1 MFIAAPPADD
11 ITEPDLLLDMDSGKL
26 LDVEEP
32 AAPRPRVAPVV
43 PEAPRV
49 SISSSD
55 SSDSG
60 SDVDSDGDQ
69 VRNAAAVGGKLASA
83 RPLPPVP
90 VPPHAVPQ
98 IPGIGTFGVL
108 WTCTTLGSLAFNL
121 PCWNSS
127 TTWGWLLCAGVAL
140 AVCLR
145 NGSDHVRL
153 RWLSIPCLFHGSLQP
168 QSCHQHVMQR

>member
-11 ITEPDLLLDMDSGKL
+11 ITEPDLLIDMDSGKL

-140 AVCLR
+140 AVVVLVVWR
-145 NGSDHVRL
+145 FPPRPGKPKKYN
-153 RWLSIPCLFHGSLQP
+153 QP
-168 QSCHQHVMQR
+168 AVPSPRSAFGARFD

>member
-32 AAPRPRVAPVV
+32 AAPRLRVASV

-49 SISSSD
+49 RISSSD

-60 SDVDSDGDQ
+60 SDADSDGDQ
-69 VRNAAAVGGKLASA
+69 VRTAAAVGGKLASA

-90 VPPHAVPQ
+90 VPPRAVPQ
-98 IPGIGTFGVL
+98 IPGSGTFGVL
-108 WTCTTLGSLAFNL
+108 WTCTTLGSVAFNL

-127 TTWGWLLCAGVAL
+127 TSWAWLLCASVAL
-140 AVCLR
+140 AVVALVVWR
-145 NGSDHVRL
+145 FPPRSGESKKYN
-153 RWLSIPCLFHGSLQP
+153 QP
-168 QSCHQHVMQR
+168 AVPSPRSAFGARFD